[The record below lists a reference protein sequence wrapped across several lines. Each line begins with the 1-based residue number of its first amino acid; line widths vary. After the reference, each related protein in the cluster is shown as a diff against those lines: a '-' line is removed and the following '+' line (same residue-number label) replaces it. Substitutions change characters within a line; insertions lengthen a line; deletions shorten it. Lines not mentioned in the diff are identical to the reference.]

1 MNKYSTNEISEIKII
16 KMNIINMRI
25 QFGMKQSR
33 ERERFFLLSIVM
45 ILKCNLRVEGIK
57 KI

>member
-1 MNKYSTNEISEIKII
+1 MSKYSTNEISEIKII

-33 ERERFFLLSIVM
+33 ERERFFFI
-45 ILKCNLRVEGIK
+45 INRDDIK
-57 KI
+57 MQFAS